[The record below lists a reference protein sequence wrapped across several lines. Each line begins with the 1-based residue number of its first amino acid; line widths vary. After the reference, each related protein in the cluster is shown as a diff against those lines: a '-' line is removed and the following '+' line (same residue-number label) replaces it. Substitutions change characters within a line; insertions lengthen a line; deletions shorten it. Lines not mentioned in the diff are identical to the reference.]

1 MSKRD
6 YKPTPMTPEE
16 LEAQQTQQRIDK
28 TQDTRTFQAA
38 TQAIR
43 KIKTPSREIGF
54 FKPAE
59 WWRLTTS
66 SGTEVWSSLHAG
78 YRTKF
83 AHSADAAVLEISLH

>member
-43 KIKTPSREIGF
+43 KIKTPSRAIG
-54 FKPAE
+54 
-59 WWRLTTS
+59 
-66 SGTEVWSSLHAG
+66 
-78 YRTKF
+78 
-83 AHSADAAVLEISLH
+83 